1 MSQSSSEAS
10 PSANYK
16 SIFDGALHAY
26 KTKTGKD
33 LSSNPLFH
41 RLETCSSPD
50 DIITILRQQI
60 PGPDQ
65 SASGSSDG
73 RLTRWLDPTVK
84 VINAFSGT
92 IGGTITLVNITEY
105 GDSLHVYTLTF
116 VLQAYPPGGVIFTGI
131 GILLSVSASIDSFS
145 TRLL

>member
-1 MSQSSSEAS
+1 MPQSSPEAS
-10 PSANYK
+10 PHVNYE
-16 SIFDGALHAY
+16 SIFDSALQTY

-41 RLETCSSPD
+41 RLESCSSPD

-84 VINAFSGT
+84 VINAFSET
-92 IGGTITLVNITEY
+92 IGGTVALVSLTEY
-105 GDSLHVYTLTF
+105 ADSPRIFTPVII
-116 VLQAYPPGGVIFTGI
+116 LQAYPPGGVIFTGI